1 MSELSKHTDYKLLSN
16 SQFQHCSNDSM
27 IWFDDVVDYITD
39 NFDTQFTMAEIAEKA
54 GMESSQFSRCFRK
67 ASGSTFTKYVN
78 HLRIGRACQLLAET
92 DKYISTICYNVGY
105 NNVANFNRRFTEM
118 KKITPSEYRK
128 ESQSN
133 FS

>member
-1 MSELSKHTDYKLLSN
+1 M
-16 SQFQHCSNDSM
+16 
-27 IWFDDVVDYITD
+27 VDYITD
-39 NFDTQFTMAEIAEKA
+39 NFDTQFTTAEIAEKA